1 MVRLNLENAERPR
14 VLFYVLHLLGVGH
27 VHRAMQ
33 LTKAMARA
41 GIDVDIIYG
50 GVPMEGAA
58 FEADSVFH
66 LPPIA
71 VTDASYAHYIDG
83 TGAPLSNTWMEN
95 RETLLLKHFATL
107 QPDLLLFEA
116 FPFGRR
122 RVRSEIIALIEA
134 AKKRTPRPAIVSSVR
149 DILQENRKPG
159 RAEETAEWVSRLF
172 DHVLVHSDPAL
183 VELGATF
190 PMFNA
195 IEERVRYS
203 GFVVKDNPKAAA
215 SPPPVD
221 VIVSAGGGAFGHTLM
236 RSAKEAALSDP
247 QERYWHIIH
256 GQNAD
261 AETKA
266 NLTESVSDR
275 ITVSRHVDNLSSH
288 MKTAGVTVSQ
298 CGYNTAM
305 DALKAQS
312 HTGCGIVF
320 VPHDLDNQ
328 TEQLRRSQLLEEKG
342 RCVCLPE
349 STCTAASLLAAI
361 DKTTQLEP
369 VNHEIDFSGA
379 ATSAHLLKTWALDA
393 KNADLQR

>member
-1 MVRLNLENAERPR
+1 
-14 VLFYVLHLLGVGH
+14 
-27 VHRAMQ
+27 MQ
-33 LTKAMARA
+33 LTKAMAQA
-41 GIDVDIIYG
+41 GIDVDVIYG
-50 GVPMEGAA
+50 GVPLEGAA
-58 FEADSVFH
+58 FEAGSVFH

-83 TGAPLSNTWMEN
+83 TGAPLSNPWMTA
-95 RETLLLKHFATL
+95 RQALLLEHFATL

-134 AKKRTPRPAIVSSVR
+134 AKKRTPKPIIVSSVR

-159 RAEETAEWVSRLF
+159 RAEETAEWVNTLF

-183 VELGATF
+183 VKLGATF
-190 PMFNA
+190 PMFDA

-203 GFVVKDNPKAAA
+203 GFVVKDDPKPTV
-215 SPPPVD
+215 SPPRVD
-221 VIVSAGGGAFGHTLM
+221 VIVSAGGGAFGQTLM
-236 RSAKEAALSDP
+236 RTAKKAALSDP
-247 QERYWHIIH
+247 QDRHWHIIH

-261 AETKA
+261 VETKA

-275 ITVSRHVDNLSSH
+275 ITVSRNVDHLRAH

-305 DALKAQS
+305 DALEARLDS
-312 HTGCGIVF
+312 SCGIVF

-328 TEQLRRSQLLEEKG
+328 TEQLRRSQLLEQNG
-342 RCVCLPE
+342 YCVCLPE
-349 STCTAASLLAAI
+349 STCTAATLLAAI
-361 DKTTQLEP
+361 DRAALLEP
-369 VNHEIDFSGA
+369 ITHEIDFSGA
-379 ATSAHLLKTWALDA
+379 ATSAHLLKNWALDA
-393 KNADLQR
+393 KDADPQQ